1 MKSNGRSLRLS
12 VLGAVVSTGVLM
24 ADTAAAQGVSLNYER
39 LSSLEEPTAVQFGAL
54 TMRLNGLLDG
64 AAIHDA
70 DREQDDI
77 GGSLTANF
85 QVTAASQMINRWRVR
100 FTYFGQYTT
109 DDLDPDS
116 DDEYTDNAALSV
128 GSAWGTVLAGN
139 VSGVVRE
146 QTRRRRG
153 AGNAVLGFDDALGE
167 RSESGAAYVGRFGP
181 WVVSSVVDE
190 DGNFD
195 AGLMSQ
201 RPAGT
206 RDYRLTLRAGTGE
219 YEAADG
225 SRRFDTRMVGV
236 VGEFIYGS
244 NTFDVGLGH
253 ERFSSDGLNPDR
265 WYVSAGVRRKTGMVT
280 LSLEGHYGRIGEH
293 REESAALGIQYDI
306 ARGLSGNLGVNYTK
320 AEAEFDGTR
329 FMDTRET
336 RTVLSIRYSF

>member
-70 DREQDDI
+70 DREQDDA
-77 GGSLTANF
+77 GGGLTANF

-109 DDLDPDS
+109 DDLDPEP

-306 ARGLSGNLGVNYTK
+306 ARGLSGNLGVNYTR